1 MGKTRTRTRATSKE
15 NRVVKGEKETPDDLF
30 KKIDQEF
37 SFGLDVCA
45 TRKNTKV
52 KRFFSKRD
60 NGLKKNWQGR
70 KKQSVICWLNPP
82 YSEITAW
89 LKKATL
95 EADRGATVVCLLP
108 LDPTTAWWFT
118 YVATLACEV
127 RFVGRRVKFV
137 GEKSAAPF
145 PSVLVVYDGNC
156 TRRHHSLHMQHP
168 VFFLWTYFALNPL
181 SKFYKRKPS
190 FRRDCS
196 LAI

>member
-1 MGKTRTRTRATSKE
+1 MKKTRTRTRATPTTNRKE
-15 NRVVKGEKETPDDLF
+15 RGEKETPYDLF
-30 KKIDQEF
+30 HKLDREF
-37 SFGLDVCA
+37 RFDLDVCA
-45 TRKNTKV
+45 TKKNTKV
-52 KRFFSKRD
+52 KKFFSKRD

-70 KKQSVICWLNPP
+70 KKQSVHCWLNPP

-89 LKKATL
+89 LRKATL

-118 YVATLACEV
+118 FVATTTCEV

-168 VFFLWTYFALNPL
+168 VFFSWTYSALNPL
-181 SKFYKRKPS
+181 SNYKRKPS

-196 LAI
+196 LAT